1 MIEQPRDRRQ
11 FAAAT
16 QRNRE
21 PILQVLQ
28 RVLPP
33 EGTVLELAS
42 GTGEHGAFFAPQ
54 LAPRFWLPSDP
65 NPLALESI
73 EAWRQDVGCDRL
85 LPSLQLDAREAQW
98 PLERTPPPELQD
110 QPIRA
115 LVCINMIHIA
125 PWEACLGLLAGAE
138 RLLPSG
144 GVLYLYGPYKEKGRH
159 TSPSNQGFDLML
171 RDRDS
176 SWGVRDVEAVV
187 AAAEGRGLRF
197 QEMLEMPA
205 NNRSL
210 VFGRRRQ

>member
-42 GTGEHGAFFAPQ
+42 GTGEHGAFFAPR

-73 EAWRQDVGCDRL
+73 EAWRQDTGCDRL
-85 LPSLQLDAREAQW
+85 LPPLELDAREAQW
-98 PLERTPPPELQD
+98 TLERTPPPELQD

-115 LVCINMIHIA
+115 MVCINMIHIA
-125 PWEACLGLLAGAE
+125 PWQACLGLLAGAE
-138 RLLPSG
+138 RLLPPG
-144 GVLYLYGPYKEKGRH
+144 GVLYLYGPYKENGQH

-176 SWGVRDVEAVV
+176 SWGVRDQEAVI
-187 AAAEGRGLRF
+187 AAAEERGLRF
-197 QEMLEMPA
+197 QEMVEMPA

-210 VFGRRRQ
+210 VFGK

>member
-42 GTGEHGAFFAPQ
+42 GTGEHGAFFAPR

-73 EAWRQDVGCDRL
+73 EAWRQETGCDRL
-85 LPSLQLDAREAQW
+85 LS
-98 PLERTPPPELQD
+98 PLELNACESEWTVERMPPPELEA
-110 QPIRA
+110 QPIQA
-115 LVCINMIHIA
+115 MVCINMIHIA
-125 PWEACLGLLAGAE
+125 PWQACLGLLAGAG
-138 RLLPSG
+138 RLLLAG
-144 GVLYLYGPYKEKGRH
+144 GVLYLYGPYKENGQH
-159 TSPSNQGFDLML
+159 TSPSNEGFDLML

-176 SWGVRDVEAVV
+176 SWGVRDQEAVI
-187 AAAEGRGLRF
+187 AAAEKRGLRF
-197 QEMLEMPA
+197 REMVEMPA

-210 VFGRRRQ
+210 VFGK

>member
-1 MIEQPRDRRQ
+1 MEQPRDRRQ

-42 GTGEHGAFFAPQ
+42 GTGEHGAFFAPR

-73 EAWRQDVGCDRL
+73 EAWRQDTGCDRL
-85 LPSLQLDAREAQW
+85 LPPLELDAREAQW
-98 PLERTPPPELQD
+98 TLERTPPPELAV

-115 LVCINMIHIA
+115 MVCINMIHIA
-125 PWEACLGLLAGAE
+125 PWQACLGLLAGAE
-138 RLLPSG
+138 RLLPPG
-144 GVLYLYGPYKEKGRH
+144 GVLYLYGPYKENGQH

-176 SWGVRDVEAVV
+176 SWGVRDQEVV
-187 AAAEGRGLRF
+187 IAAAKDCGLRF
-197 QEMLEMPA
+197 QEMVEMPA

-210 VFGRRRQ
+210 VFGK

>member
-85 LPSLQLDAREAQW
+85 LPSLQLDAREPQW
-98 PLERTPPPELQD
+98 TVERTPPPELQD

-176 SWGVRDVEAVV
+176 SWGVRDVEAVM
-187 AAAEGRGLRF
+187 AAAEGHGLRF